1 MQNKAIFYF
10 HFDIFIFEN
19 KVAGRKMELDEQFAL
34 CPTAVEYPAMEKGR
48 GSSIHKQN

>member
-19 KVAGRKMELDEQFAL
+19 KVARIGGGGFGGGEEMFVMQLDGQLAL
-34 CPTAVEYPAMEKGR
+34 CPAAMEC
-48 GSSIHKQN
+48 HV